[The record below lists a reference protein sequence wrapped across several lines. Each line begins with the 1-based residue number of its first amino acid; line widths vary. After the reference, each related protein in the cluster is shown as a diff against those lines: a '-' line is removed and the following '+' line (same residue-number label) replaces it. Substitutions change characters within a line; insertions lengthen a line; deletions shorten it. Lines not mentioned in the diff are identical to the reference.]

1 MVWRSD
7 SRNAR
12 RSVSSR
18 SVPRNSRRRSPRM
31 PAATACATSE
41 EVRPSAAARWRLT
54 TICTSS
60 SPSRASERT
69 DSSPFTLDMTRATS
83 SPSTASFSVDSPV
96 SCTLK
101 RWPPMELASSHLKL
115 GLPMM
120 ISGRPSCAFCDEFLR
135 LEAAFVARLEHDD
148 GERARLVVDR
158 VDALDAEL
166 FAALL
171 VEMPLDGFNR
181 GFHAIDRMRA
191 LDVVAEEYLV
201 AAVLRAGIELD
212 EFSGIDRRQHDQA
225 RR

>member
-1 MVWRSD
+1 MVCRSD

-18 SVPRNSRRRSPRM
+18 SVPRNSRSRSPRM

-41 EVRPSAAARWRLT
+41 EVRPSAAARCRLT

-69 DSSPFTLDMTRATS
+69 ASRPFTLDMTRATS
-83 SPSTASFSVDSPV
+83 SPSSASFSVDSPV

-101 RWPPMELASSHLKL
+101 R
-115 GLPMM
+115 
-120 ISGRPSCAFCDEFLR
+120 CAAHGIGVVPLEAGFADDDFRQAVLRLLDEFLR
-135 LEAAFVARLEHDD
+135 LEPALIARFEHED
-148 GERARLVVDR
+148 GESARLVVDR

-171 VEMPLDGFNR
+171 VEMPLDGFDR

-191 LDVVAEEYLV
+191 LDVVAEEDLA
-201 AAVLRAGIELD
+201 AAVLRARIELD
-212 EFSGIDRRQHDQA
+212 ELSRDRCSTA
-225 RR
+225 R